1 MNDLLQQAM
10 KALKVD
16 VPVLDWYVRQ
26 RKDGQPP
33 LVTLL
38 LYGGQVKTWS
48 PPAIKAAIEV
58 QPDAG
63 KMMIKP
69 SQKRL
74 KHEAHKG
81 GTKEHEECLIE

>member
-1 MNDLLQQAM
+1 MDQGRKEMNDLLQQAM

-48 PPAIKAAIEV
+48 PPAIE
-58 QPDAG
+58 AG

>member
-33 LVTLL
+33 LVAT
-38 LYGGQVKTWS
+38 
-48 PPAIKAAIEV
+48 
-58 QPDAG
+58 
-63 KMMIKP
+63 KP
-69 SQKRL
+69 
-74 KHEAHKG
+74 
-81 GTKEHEECLIE
+81 